1 MSEDV
6 AIRII
11 GQDQGASQ
19 AFQRVGQAAGRA
31 ADQADGFNRVL
42 DQVERNTREAATAL
56 DRMTQ
61 AQSRTEQAAA
71 RSRTAWAAYGASL
84 TTVLGTLSDFARAAA
99 EEEVTFRRLEQAVE
113 AAGDSYADYAE
124 AIDQAIARGE
134 ELAFADDQVADAIA
148 RITTTTGDT
157 QAALDALG
165 TAMDFARARGI
176 DLSTAADLIG
186 KALAGNTGTLARY
199 GVVVREGADATEV
212 LAAIQ
217 QRAAGQAEAYA
228 STTQGQLD
236 RLRNTWDNLTETI
249 GAHTGPLQTVLALLP
264 GLQAGYTLAG
274 GVVGALVPKITAL
287 TAAMGPVGLA
297 AAAGAAALA
306 LSKFIGSAEETEVS
320 TRSLA
325 DSADDLADRL
335 GQLANAGIGP
345 ETLGRLRDYAEAWM
359 DAGRNANE
367 AAAAIAV
374 AQTEIGALMHEETQ
388 LLNELVI
395 ADDRRRAEIQ
405 ARLQQIDAEIKA
417 NEELIAAKQRL
428 IVSDKEY
435 TQVFQALD
443 TILSDST
450 RINYPQL
457 VARLEE
463 LRRAHEED
471 RITAEEWGAGI
482 VLLAQNVDSYGLSLD
497 QIAPKQQQMAED
509 AAKAAEQIK
518 ALNELLAKFEPP
530 TLPTDFAAD
539 VTHLFAGTTDQAKAL
554 QQEFRRLVEAG
565 TPMEA
570 LIPIAD
576 QMADAVRREEIHL
589 RATSEAMSRT
599 VAAHRAGEQAMAQTA
614 ETAEET
620 EARIAALT
628 RSLGP
633 QIEAAHGTNVA
644 WQALDASQQELIDRL
659 VQGQLAM
666 LGYAQALG
674 VAGTAAQALAAI
686 DLGPRGADKALG
698 LAAGMQSAATGM
710 DAVLGL
716 FKTIDQLQSRGRDAA
731 EIAKDLVGEPG
742 VYATVD
748 KLLEE
753 GRISLTRYTM
763 AVEAGYRIQERQA
776 EIEADLN
783 VIRAKQLPLL
793 DEAQEQYAKLIDQI
807 SHMDATQQ
815 MVTLGFM
822 DSTEAMKAQQAVML
836 AAQAAYGELGEAGE
850 ETAERIIQGAVAADP
865 VLKAMLED
873 LGLISVGADGT
884 VTVNFPEGE
893 GINELLEQT
902 NQNLQDLAIAIDLID
917 GKPDLQITVEYLE
930 NEARKKIDDTKQKM
944 DNLDGTTATV
954 SVYANTSPFWSS
966 VRALDGSYVG
976 TVYVGVE
983 AIRQLGGFQPYAT
996 GGTVPYEA
1004 QVPIPRA
1011 ALGRTLSGGSLA
1023 MVGEDGPEIVHL
1035 PAGAQVTNAVATRS
1049 RLRSV
1054 QRTAGDVVITGP
1066 VYVVSNTPQEFAR
1079 EMAKYRRSEARR

>member
-1 MSEDV
+1 MPDNVETK
-6 AIRII
+6 II
-11 GQDQGASQ
+11 AKDEASP
-19 AFQRVGQAAGRA
+19 AFKKVGQAADQMGDEIERSARRAGRSLTDLRRDAAEIGAGFGALLLASSKLGRSFVEQERQIMGIRRTYGDA
-31 ADQADGFNRVL
+31 ADDLLRFADELQR
-42 DQVERNTREAATAL
+42 TTAFS
-56 DRMTQ
+56 DD
-61 AQSRTEQAAA
+61 AA
-71 RSRTAWAAYGASL
+71 RSAILSF
-84 TTVLGTLSDFARAAA
+84 GTLARNYGLTAEQIKQLTAVTADLAAATGFDLADAASRVQAAIRGEAEAAEALGLTMNQQAIDRQNLTLTMSNQEAAQFRLNALFQQAAFAEGAAA
-99 EEEVTFRRLEQAVE
+99 EMVQTHAGAAQQLVNRLQDLGQEFGGVLGPAGQYLSVMADLGLALPLVTAGVSRLAVGARALATSLGPAGLVGAAGLAAFGIGQLIALLDSDYRQAVQDAGDATRDLADLIAQLSSAGDPRSLSGSAWAQALESAFAVIRSAPADIGPLNDELRVLQDRLKELGAQGEDTSAVQARIAELQQQIALYQEMARQFGSLSNAVREQAE
-113 AAGDSYADYAE
+113 
-124 AIDQAIARGE
+124 
-134 ELAFADDQVADAIA
+134 
-148 RITTTTGDT
+148 T
-157 QAALDALG
+157 QAALATILADTGPAADG
-165 TAMDFARARGI
+165 AREAVGRYLQLYAEGKI
-176 DLSTAADLIG
+176 DL
-186 KALAGNTGTLARY
+186 
-199 GVVVREGADATEV
+199 ADAATM
-212 LAAIQ
+212 IQ
-217 QRAAGQAEAYA
+217 DIA
-228 STTQGQLD
+228 STLPDLNRMAIAGSQG
-236 RLRNTWDNLTETI
+236 
-249 GAHTGPLQTVLALLP
+249 
-264 GLQAGYTLAG
+264 
-274 GVVGALVPKITAL
+274 VGAL
-287 TAAMGPVGLA
+287 G
-297 AAAGAAALA
+297 
-306 LSKFIGSAEETEVS
+306 
-320 TRSLA
+320 
-325 DSADDLADRL
+325 
-335 GQLANAGIGP
+335 
-345 ETLGRLRDYAEAWM
+345 
-359 DAGRNANE
+359 E
-367 AAAAIAV
+367 AAATAAS
-374 AQTEIGALMHEETQ
+374 Q
-388 LLNELVI
+388 LDEL
-395 ADDRRRAEIQ
+395 
-405 ARLQQIDAEIKA
+405 
-417 NEELIAAKQRL
+417 
-428 IVSDKEY
+428 DKVLKRFDE
-435 TQVFQALD
+435 
-443 TILSDST
+443 
-450 RINYPQL
+450 P
-457 VARLEE
+457 
-463 LRRAHEED
+463 
-471 RITAEEWGAGI
+471 
-482 VLLAQNVDSYGLSLD
+482 LLAPAFVR
-497 QIAPKQQQMAED
+497 
-509 AAKAAEQIK
+509 
-518 ALNELLAKFEPP
+518 
-530 TLPTDFAAD
+530 D
-539 VTHLFAGTTDQAKAL
+539 VETIFSATTDQARAM
-554 QQEFRRLVEAG
+554 QEEFRRLVEAG

-930 NEARKKIDDTKQKM
+930 NEARKKIDDTKAKM

-954 SVYANTSPFWSS
+954 SVHANTSPFWSA
-966 VRALDGSYVG
+966 VNAINGSYVG

-1079 EMAKYRRSEARR
+1079 EMAKYRRSETRR